1 MTPREGAR
9 IVSGKRIARMTFWI
23 GLVAAVAGFLGYML
37 WMPGKSYSGALR
49 PLSPEQAAL
58 GDNLRRHVTAVASRE
73 HHALER
79 VNLEAAARY
88 IENALAGFGYRVATQ
103 PFEVAT
109 GPVRN
114 IEVEIAGAARAR
126 EIIVVG
132 AHYDS
137 IIGAPGANDNGSG
150 VAAVL
155 ELARLL
161 KGAAPARTLRLV
173 FFVNEEPPFFRSD
186 DMGSRR
192 YAARAKERQEK
203 IVGMFSIETIGY
215 YSDRRRSQRYPF
227 PLGFFYPDT
236 GNFLAFVSNPGSRRL
251 LHEALAAFRRHAAF
265 PSEGAAAPAAL
276 TGVDWSDQWSFWEE
290 GYPALM
296 VTDTAPFRYPH
307 YHTREDTP
315 DKVDY
320 ERLARVTDGLARMLR
335 ELAGDTSYTAKDA
348 KDAKEEQEMD
358 KES

>member
-1 MTPREGAR
+1 
-9 IVSGKRIARMTFWI
+9 MTFWLLLAAGI
-23 GLVAAVAGFLGYML
+23 SGLLWYML

-49 PLSPEQAAL
+49 PLSANEAEL
-58 GDNLRRHVTAVASRE
+58 RDNLRRHVVTVASRE

-79 VNLEAAARY
+79 VHLEAAARY
-88 IENALAGFGYRVATQ
+88 IESTLAGFGYRVETQ

-114 IEVEIAGAARAR
+114 IEIELAGATRAG

-132 AHYDS
+132 AHYDAV
-137 IIGAPGANDNGSG
+137 IGAPGANDNGSG

-173 FFVNEEPPFFRSD
+173 FFVNEEPPFYRGHE
-186 DMGSRR
+186 MGSRR
-192 YAARAKERQEK
+192 YAARSKERRET
-203 IVGMFSIETIGY
+203 IVAMLSIETIGY
-215 YSDRRRSQRYPF
+215 YSDEPRSQHYPF
-227 PLGFFYPDT
+227 PLSFFYPDT
-236 GNFLAFVSNPGSRRL
+236 GDFIAFVSNLASRRL
-251 LHEALAAFRRHAAF
+251 LRDALGAFRRHAAF
-265 PSEGAAAPAAL
+265 PSEGVAAPAAL
-276 TGVDWSDQWSFWEE
+276 PGIDWSDHGSFWAE

-296 VTDTAPFRYPH
+296 VTDTAPFRYRH

-335 ELAGDTSYTAKDA
+335 ELAGDR
-348 KDAKEEQEMD
+348 
-358 KES
+358 